1 MYLSQS
7 GSFGQSAFQLI
18 VVVIIFI
25 VVLILTYYTTKWIA
39 GYQKNHTFNQNLKV
53 IETMKLTNNKFLQI
67 IEVGK
72 EQFYIIALGKDE
84 VTLIGQITKEQ
95 LVEIS
100 NDKKQ
105 DGSSPSFDNVLQSFK
120 SYLPKK

>member
-105 DGSSPSFDNVLQSFK
+105 DFSSPSFDKVLQSFK

>member
-105 DGSSPSFDNVLQSFK
+105 DGSSPSFDKVLQSFK

>member
-39 GYQKNHTFNQNLKV
+39 GYQKNHTFNQNLTV

-105 DGSSPSFDNVLQSFK
+105 DGSSPSFDKVLQSFK